1 MFKKITSKLASLNVR
16 SLGGKIATSVLMVV
30 AMAMVA
36 QSAQAAARKYVV
48 SATRGTAWV
57 NNYDIDWATE
67 KLVVKV
73 NLSSDLFNTNNT
85 SVKLNATTSR
95 TDEMLLAV
103 CPTNQTAGWS
113 AYNSLI
119 YLKTATQIQEY
130 AFDSNGN
137 PLTGHNGVLH
147 NFVSGANTF
156 EYSVANGLKFNG
168 TQIVTPNNLNGI
180 WWADGNHTA
189 YNAQV
194 KVGVESVCSVT
205 TDYEI
210 WILPKDS
217 DVPTDASIS
226 NVNITSGKLIKS
238 LKENYF
244 SPDEQWTINTPIDFS
259 AGQKLIVSVD
269 NSRHTYSSG
278 SETIFGVC
286 GSDGRL
292 GWWERENGFNV
303 YAVNSA
309 QFNAWYFGNSSLQT
323 NPTNYSNNKAVFEFS
338 SNGLN
343 INGTQKFTA
352 SQMSVLLNKKNFII
366 GNEDGNHK
374 QFYYDYIRIVSS
386 DFAATTTSSNT
397 IKDDCINVFSTQNN
411 VNVQLQRTLYA
422 DGWNTFCVPFN
433 IDETTI
439 AQVFGAGTKIRQYAS
454 MSDMTMNFEEAT
466 SIEAGKPYLIQPAN
480 DKKNPTFE
488 GVDIVAGDPQ
498 TVGDGTY
505 SMVGTYGLTTLATDG
520 TNLFLGEGNKFYKP
534 ESESTATMNGMR
546 AYFVVPAGT
555 NQAALVANIDGTFT
569 SIDQI
574 DGAKVVENAPVYNLN
589 GQRVGYSLQG
599 LGRGIYVQNGKKY
612 VVK

>member
-1 MFKKITSKLASLNVR
+1 MFKKITSKMASLNVR
-16 SLGGKIATSVLMVV
+16 SWGGKIVASVMMVV

-48 SATRGTAWV
+48 SSTRETAWV

-67 KLVVKV
+67 KLVVRV
-73 NLSSDLFNTNNT
+73 NLSSDLYNTNHT
-85 SVKLNATTSR
+85 SVQLNATTTS

-103 CPTNQTAGWS
+103 CPTSNTAGWN

-119 YLKTATQIQEY
+119 YLQSTTQVKEY
-130 AFDSNGN
+130 VFDSSAN
-137 PLTGHNGVLH
+137 TVSGHGGVNH
-147 NFVSGANTF
+147 NFVSGTNTF
-156 EYSVANGLKFNG
+156 EYSVAGGLKLNG
-168 TQIVTPNNLNGI
+168 SQIVSPNNLNGI
-180 WWADGNHTA
+180 WYTDASHNT

-217 DVPTDASIS
+217 DIPTNASIS
-226 NVNITSGKLIKS
+226 NINITSGKLIKS
-238 LKENYF
+238 LKENYT

-259 AGQKLIVSVD
+259 AGEKLIVSVD
-269 NSRHTYSSG
+269 NSKHTYSSG

-292 GWWERENGFNV
+292 GWYDGENSFNV
-303 YAVNSA
+303 YAVSA
-309 QFNAWYFGNSSLQT
+309 TQFNAWYFGNSNLGT
-323 NPTNYSNNKAVFEFS
+323 GNTNYSNNKAVFEFS
-338 SNGLN
+338 SNGLKV
-343 INGTQKFTA
+343 NGTQKRNA
-352 SQMSVLLNKKNFII
+352 SEISTFLAKKNYII
-366 GNEDGNHK
+366 GNESGNHK
-374 QFYYDYIRIVSS
+374 PFYYDYIRIVSG

-397 IKDDCINVFSTQNN
+397 IKDDCINVLSAQNN
-411 VNVQLQRTLYA
+411 VCVQLQRTLYA

-433 IDETTI
+433 IDAATI
-439 AQVFGAGTKIRQYAS
+439 AQVFGEGTKIRQYAS

-466 SIEAGKPYLIQPAN
+466 SIEAGKPYLILPAN
-480 DKKNPTFE
+480 DTPNPTFE
-488 GVDIVAGDPQ
+488 GVDIEAVAPQ
-498 TVGDGTY
+498 TVGNGTY
-505 SMVGTYGLTTLATDG
+505 SMVGTYGLTTLTTDG
-520 TNLFLGEGNKFYKP
+520 TNLFLGGDNKFYKP
-534 ESESTATMNGMR
+534 TDESVATMKGMR

-555 NQAALVANIDGTFT
+555 NQAALVANIDGTIT

-574 DGAKVVENAPVYNLN
+574 DGAKVVENAPVYNLS

-599 LGRGIYVQNGKKY
+599 LSRGIYVQNGKKY